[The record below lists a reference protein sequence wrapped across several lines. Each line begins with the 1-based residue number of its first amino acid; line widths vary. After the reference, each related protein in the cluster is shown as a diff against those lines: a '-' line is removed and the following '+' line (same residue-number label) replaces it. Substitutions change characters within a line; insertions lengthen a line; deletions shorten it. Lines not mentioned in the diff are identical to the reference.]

1 MSLRKAH
8 VMELP
13 GSDTKAIWIDKGL
26 AAHDEQLYWC
36 MQLHLTADETCSY
49 EVRTRLDKSPSSK
62 VVMVTTHPAHG
73 LPTKLEQVMLRGL
86 AQQYMLDRRL
96 PGYHRNSEVLDIIR
110 KLEDPPT
117 ESILIGSTWVG
128 AHKID
133 ATNFILALTWD
144 GEGLTVMQ
152 RAFIEQGAT
161 TQLPASKRPIGQ
173 RRTPQQRLPLGS
185 QLWPETGVLVLYQ
198 GHALPSGRATAD
210 RTVNR
215 QKRKALFI
223 GKTTPTLFVWC
234 VDTCDWA
241 SWLS

>member
-161 TQLPASKRPIGQ
+161 TQLPP
-173 RRTPQQRLPLGS
+173 PNDRLVNGEPLSSAYRWAVSYGPKPGFWYCTKAM
-185 QLWPETGVLVLYQ
+185 LYRLVEL
-198 GHALPSGRATAD
+198 LLTA
-210 RTVNR
+210 
-215 QKRKALFI
+215 
-223 GKTTPTLFVWC
+223 P
-234 VDTCDWA
+234 
-241 SWLS
+241 